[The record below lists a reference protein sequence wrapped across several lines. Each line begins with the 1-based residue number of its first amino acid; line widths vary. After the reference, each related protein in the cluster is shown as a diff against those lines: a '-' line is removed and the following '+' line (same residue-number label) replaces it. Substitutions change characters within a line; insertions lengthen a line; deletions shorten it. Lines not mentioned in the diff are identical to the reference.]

1 MEPANSSTS
10 TVTIDGEAKV
20 LISEH
25 IANDNGYQV
34 HTIQVVNDLNEIVQE
49 FTVRADQITLIKL

>member
-1 MEPANSSTS
+1 MEPTNSSKS
-10 TVTIDGEAKV
+10 IVTIDGEAKV

-25 IANDNGYQV
+25 IANANDYQV
-34 HTIQVVNDLNEIVQE
+34 YTIQVVNDMDEIVQE